1 MLPCF
6 VLKRFFVKLTTFATA
21 YKTEYEIKPSD
32 DSESTSKIKLRS
44 RWKVFQIF
52 ITSAV
57 ICIKKVISQKLQKPQ
72 I

>member
-6 VLKRFFVKLTTFATA
+6 LLKRFFVKLATFAIA

-57 ICIKKVISQKLQKPQ
+57 ICIKKVLHGNEIL
-72 I
+72 